1 MSDLF
6 SFDSQPNAGKLINS
20 LRHLGYTNYSAIADL
35 VDNSFDADATFIK
48 IYARQR
54 DNDAEIIIAD
64 NGFGMDLAILGQ
76 AIRLGSNVDKS
87 EDSDLGK
94 FGMGLCTASLSIC
107 KETTVLTRIDGG
119 EFLKAVNDVDEVVR
133 QGRFV
138 SFLGQP
144 SLEESIL
151 FDEMTE
157 NSEHGTVVI
166 LRKCDNLNNRN
177 LTNLSNKVAKDLAR
191 IFRYFINAG
200 RKIYVNDKLISAVDP
215 LDWDNP
221 KTTKFDESD
230 FTVAIGDLTEVIHVK
245 LAILPDDFT
254 NGDKEIALNMQ
265 TQGFY
270 VMRNNREIMDGVS
283 LNLFTKHN
291 SLNRMRIEISFSGHL
306 DKLMGIN
313 FTKRD
318 VNIEQ
323 SLLDKLGQYFKGQI
337 ATIAKREKSQ
347 RATDTPDEVLDIHSD
362 VAQEIR
368 KKSKLLMTPKAP
380 KETRARPVPGGIVT
394 PDSPETNRVRNPS
407 PTRQQQGGFVADCE
421 FKSASMGTHGAI
433 YDAEQEGRKI
443 IITYNSDHPFYSRFI
458 LENSR
463 NEKRVVAGVD
473 YIIYSL
479 ACAELQ
485 QNNDDE
491 QVVELIGNFKT
502 IMSVNLRTLL
512 N

>member
-35 VDNSFDADATFIK
+35 VDNSFDAEATFVK

-54 DNDAEIIIAD
+54 DNDAEIIIVD
-64 NGFGMDLAILGQ
+64 NGSGMDFAILGQ
-76 AIRLGSNVDKS
+76 AIRLGSNVEKS

-107 KETTVLTRIDGG
+107 KETTVLTKTEGG
-119 EFLKAVNDVDEVVR
+119 DLLKAVNDVDEVVK
-133 QGRFV
+133 QGKFV
-138 SFLGQP
+138 SFLGHANMAD
-144 SLEESIL
+144 SIL
-151 FDEMTE
+151 FDELTN
-157 NSEHGTVVI
+157 NSAHGTIVI
-166 LRKCDNLNNRN
+166 LRKCDNLTNRN
-177 LTNLSNKVAKDLAR
+177 LSNLSNKIAKDLAR
-191 IFRYFINAG
+191 IFRYFIGAG
-200 RKIYVNDKLISAVDP
+200 RQIYVNDKLLSAIDP
-215 LDWDNP
+215 LEWDKPSTN
-221 KTTKFDESD
+221 KFDESD
-230 FTVAIGDLTEVIHVK
+230 LEIAIGDVAEIIHVK
-245 LAILPDDFT
+245 TAILPDDYA
-254 NGDKEIALNMQ
+254 NGEKESALSMQ
-265 TQGFY
+265 AQGFY

-283 LNLFTKHN
+283 LNLFAKHN
-291 SLNRMRIEISFSGHL
+291 SLNRMRIEISFSGRL

-323 SLLDKLGQYFKGQI
+323 SLLDKLSQYFRGQI
-337 ATIAKREKSQ
+337 ATIRNRAKRE
-347 RATDTPDEVLDIHSD
+347 RATDTPEDVQEIHSD

-380 KETRARPVPGGIVT
+380 KETRDQLGNKKRDVPTSPVTGEI
-394 PDSPETNRVRNPS
+394 RNPS
-407 PTRQQQGGFVADCE
+407 PERQQHGGFAADCE
-421 FKSASMGTHGAI
+421 FKSASMGIHGTI
-433 YDAEQEGRKI
+433 YDAEQVGRKV

-463 NEKRVVAGVD
+463 NDKRVVAGVD
-473 YIIYSL
+473 YLVYSL

-485 QNNDDE
+485 QNVDEE
-491 QVVELIGNFKT
+491 QVIELIGNFKT

>member
-35 VDNSFDADATFIK
+35 VDNSFDADATFVK

-64 NGFGMDLAILGQ
+64 NGSGMDLAILGQ

-107 KETTVLTRIDGG
+107 KETTVLTKTEDGDL
-119 EFLKAVNDVDEVVR
+119 LKAVNDVDEVIR
-133 QGRFV
+133 RNKFV
-138 SFLGQP
+138 SFLGTANM
-144 SLEESIL
+144 EESML
-151 FDEMTE
+151 FDELTDK
-157 NSEHGTVVI
+157 SAHGTVVI
-166 LRKCDNLNNRN
+166 LRSCDNLTNRN
-177 LTNLSNKVAKDLAR
+177 LSNLSNKVAKDLAR
-191 IFRYFINAG
+191 IFRYFIGAG
-200 RKIYVNDKLISAVDP
+200 RQIYVNDKLIPAIDP
-215 LDWDNP
+215 LEWDNSS
-221 KTTKFDESD
+221 TTKFDESD
-230 FTVAIGDLTEVIHVK
+230 LDISIGDVADIIHIK
-245 LAILPDDFT
+245 TALLADDPAS
-254 NGDKEIALNMQ
+254 GEKETALSMQ
-265 TQGFY
+265 AQGFY

-291 SLNRMRIEISFSGHL
+291 SLNRMRIEISFSGRL

-323 SLLDKLGQYFKGQI
+323 ALLDKLSQYFRGQI
-337 ATIAKREKSQ
+337 ATIRNRANRE
-347 RATDTPDEVLDIHSD
+347 RATDTPEDVQEIHTD

-380 KETRARPVPGGIVT
+380 KETRVQVGNEKREVPISPPTGG
-394 PDSPETNRVRNPS
+394 VRNPS
-407 PTRQQQGGFVADCE
+407 PNRQQQGGFAADCE
-421 FKSASMGTHGAI
+421 FKSASMGIHGTI
-433 YDAEQEGRKI
+433 YDAEQIGRKVV
-443 IITYNSDHPFYSRFI
+443 ITYNSDHPFYSRFI

-463 NEKRVVAGVD
+463 NDKRVVAGVD
-473 YIIYSL
+473 YLIYSL

-485 QNNDDE
+485 QNSDDE
-491 QVVELIGNFKT
+491 QVVNLIGNFKT